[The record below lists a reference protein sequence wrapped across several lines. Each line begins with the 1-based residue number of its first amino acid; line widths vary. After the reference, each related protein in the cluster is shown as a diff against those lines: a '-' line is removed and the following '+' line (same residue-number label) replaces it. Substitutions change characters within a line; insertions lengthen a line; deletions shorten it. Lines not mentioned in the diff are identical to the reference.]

1 MQCKRRFSQVR
12 QSLPGP
18 TGETN
23 DLFYEPKGV
32 FVCIS
37 PWNFPVAIFIG
48 QIAAALITGNSVLAK
63 PSEHTPLL
71 GEIVADIFYDCG
83 IPTDALQLFHGN
95 GEVGQE
101 TYKLFRD

>member
-1 MQCKRRFSQVR
+1 MVLIFLRYYAVQAEKISQVR

-48 QIAAALITGNSVLAK
+48 QIAAALITGNSVLYPNLQSTLPYWEK
-63 PSEHTPLL
+63 LL
-71 GEIVADIFYDCG
+71 LIFFMTVVSQQMPYNYFMV
-83 IPTDALQLFHGN
+83 T
-95 GEVGQE
+95 E
-101 TYKLFRD
+101 R